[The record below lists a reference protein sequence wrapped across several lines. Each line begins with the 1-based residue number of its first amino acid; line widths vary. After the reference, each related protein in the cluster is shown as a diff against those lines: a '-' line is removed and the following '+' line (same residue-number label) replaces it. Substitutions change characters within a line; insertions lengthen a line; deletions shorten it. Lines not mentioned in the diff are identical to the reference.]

1 MPYGVAES
9 PSKEWMLKV
18 GPRAV
23 KKPVKKTL
31 DSQRLCE
38 PPMNQSQR
46 CPVPYGAYGVIGTS
60 FLTVNSVA
68 ELPVE
73 M

>member
-1 MPYGVAES
+1 MPYKVAES

-31 DSQRLCE
+31 DSPRLRE
-38 PPMNQSQR
+38 PPLNKSQWF
-46 CPVPYGAYGVIGTS
+46 PVSYGLIGIS
-60 FLTVNSVA
+60 LLILNWEA

-73 M
+73 I